1 MQTEFQ
7 GWEKLGEDLEKIFDQ
22 HEKKNMIDIPNDADL
37 AEYFKT
43 AKSQVVYRA
52 VANKN
57 ITNTCVSNT
66 AYSFYLLLG
75 TFILGFSHDGSEI
88 YQANFVNKRFG
99 GWQKVLTDA
108 IEEIELPML
117 EGYILARGFITK
129 NSANE
134 VTINALVYKDGAY
147 FDKNLF
153 TPIATM
159 PVQWRPRMEIFGQG
173 NFQEGSNATINHI
186 IHTSCVSISGN
197 GTIHVNPDIEN
208 MGRVS
213 FNLSYKAV

>member
-52 VANKN
+52 VDNKN

-75 TFILGFSHDGSEI
+75 TFIWGFSHDGSEI

-108 IEEIELPML
+108 VEEIELPLL
-117 EGYILARGFITK
+117 EGFLLNSGFVSK
-129 NSANE
+129 NSAGE
-134 VTINALVYKDGAY
+134 VTINALIVKAEGS
-147 FDKNLF
+147 FETNSF
-153 TPIATM
+153 IPIAQM
-159 PVQWRPRMEIFGQG
+159 PVGFRPRMEIFGQA
-173 NFQEGSNATINHI
+173 NFQHSNSVEGKRTIYI
-186 IHTSCVSISGN
+186 GCASINNRGVIYIDLQQEDM
-197 GTIHVNPDIEN
+197 TRACI
-208 MGRVS
+208 
-213 FNLSYKAV
+213 NLSYKAV